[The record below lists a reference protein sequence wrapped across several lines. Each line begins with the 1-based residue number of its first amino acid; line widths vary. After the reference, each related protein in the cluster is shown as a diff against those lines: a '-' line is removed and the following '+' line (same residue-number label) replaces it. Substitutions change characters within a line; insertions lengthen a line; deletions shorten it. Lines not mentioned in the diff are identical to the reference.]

1 MAVILALDSS
11 TEACSCALS
20 TPDGRF
26 ERYLVQPREH
36 TRLILPLIEELLA
49 EAGCRLADLDALA
62 YGRGPGSF
70 TGLRIAA
77 GVVQGLSFGLDIPVV
92 QVSTLEALA
101 VQARKAGVRTPYL
114 LACLD
119 ARIDELYW
127 AWYEVLDGR
136 PRRLGEEQLCR
147 PEALEVPGAP
157 DASFA
162 AIGNGLSYRER
173 MPPALV
179 ANLKT
184 VLPEALPRAGD
195 MLVLAEADFAAGLAV
210 PAEQVQ
216 PVYLRDKVTHG

>member
-11 TEACSCALS
+11 TEACSCALL
-20 TPDGRF
+20 TPDGHF
-26 ERYLVQPREH
+26 ERHMVKPREH
-36 TRLILPLIEELLA
+36 TRLILPLIEELLV

-77 GVVQGLSFGLDIPVV
+77 GVVQGLAFGLDIPVV

-101 VQARKAGVRTPYL
+101 VQAREAGVRASHL

-119 ARIDELYW
+119 ARIDEVYW
-127 AWYEVLDGR
+127 AWFEVQDGR
-136 PRRLGEEQLCR
+136 PKRLGEEQLCR
-147 PEALEVPGAP
+147 PESLEVPAAT
-157 DASFA
+157 DAGFA
-162 AIGNGLSYRER
+162 AIGNGLCYRER
-173 MPPALV
+173 MPSLLV
-179 ANLKT
+179 ANLGAE
-184 VLPEALPRAGD
+184 LPDALPRARD
-195 MLVLAEADFAAGLAV
+195 MLLLAEADFAAGLAV